1 MSKHKFPCAKCKKL
15 FANPPKLAAHYR
27 EKPSHQS
34 EKSRKLAAQK
44 KAKRMGNAVG
54 RVVAGML
61 PTVQTATQAGI
72 ASSKPI
78 PKFCTQCGTR
88 RATVHRFCGVCGGKL

>member
-1 MSKHKFPCAKCKKL
+1 MAKHKFPCAKCKKL
-15 FANPPKLAAHYR
+15 FANPPKLAQHYR

-44 KAKRMGNAVG
+44 KVKRESGSKWRG
-54 RVVAGML
+54 SQRL

-72 ASSKPI
+72 ASSKPTT
-78 PKFCTQCGTR
+78 KFCTQCGTR